1 MYRHSPYN
9 YAFNNPVYF
18 IDPDGMVPIPGAG
31 GSGLLVSDTKYLG
44 ISDTSTGGFG
54 GFDVRTYD
62 KATNETLDSITVGE
76 GQGVDIHADG
86 SITANNLQTP
96 VGGNNS
102 GAFKSFFQSVS
113 RDIANMDGGGCPEGD
128 CDDAKKSV
136 VWKDNDSNRV

>member
-1 MYRHSPYN
+1 MRRHSPYN
-9 YAFNNPVYF
+9 FAFNNPIYF

-62 KATNETLDSITVGE
+62 ADGKTLDFVTVNDS
-76 GQGVDIHADG
+76 QGVDIHADG
-86 SITANNLQTP
+86 SIEKNNLQTP

-113 RDIANMDGGGCPEGD
+113 RDIAKMEGGGCCEWFKE
-128 CDDAKKSV
+128 AQEWVRENKESIL
-136 VWKDNDSNRV
+136 NFS